1 MRRVLGGGGYRDT
14 TRIAASPSAMW
25 REILLENRIELLAA
39 LQDFS
44 TILDKMMRMILS
56 SDAAALESFL
66 EQARILRENQP

>member
-1 MRRVLGGGGYRDT
+1 
-14 TRIAASPSAMW
+14 MW

-39 LQDFS
+39 LEDFS

-66 EQARILRENQP
+66 EQAKVLRENQP